1 MTTNFFPTY
10 KQMYVVFYSTDRMRE
25 RHFENEAEA
34 NEFSTTVN
42 GSVCPYTAK
51 ILPPLTAGQSRKLNN
66 SRKQA
71 KNWGY

>member
-1 MTTNFFPTY
+1 
-10 KQMYVVFYSTDRMRE
+10 MYVVFYSTTGMRE
-25 RHFENEAEA
+25 RHFEDEQLA
-34 NEFSTTVN
+34 NEFAATVN

-51 ILPPLTAGQSRKLNN
+51 ILPHLTSGQSRKLNN